1 MLGAA
6 YTLWLVKRVIFG
18 PVANDNV
25 AKLQDVNGRE
35 FLVLGVLA
43 VSVVLM
49 GVWPAPLLDVMH
61 GSIEHLT
68 QQILATKL
76 ALP

>member
-1 MLGAA
+1 
-6 YTLWLVKRVIFG
+6 
-18 PVANDNV
+18 
-25 AKLQDVNGRE
+25 
-35 FLVLGVLA
+35 
-43 VSVVLM
+43 
-49 GVWPAPLLDVMH
+49 LLEVMH

>member
-1 MLGAA
+1 
-6 YTLWLVKRVIFG
+6 
-18 PVANDNV
+18 
-25 AKLQDVNGRE
+25 
-35 FLVLGVLA
+35 
-43 VSVVLM
+43 VVLM

-68 QQILATKL
+68 QQILTTKL

>member
-1 MLGAA
+1 
-6 YTLWLVKRVIFG
+6 
-18 PVANDNV
+18 
-25 AKLQDVNGRE
+25 
-35 FLVLGVLA
+35 
-43 VSVVLM
+43 M